1 MRTSRE
7 LIRSLQE
14 RIQLLPSAPPRER
27 VTSGCGGL
35 DRMLPSEGFCRGTL
49 VEWLGAA
56 GGGATTFAMIA
67 AREASR
73 NGRVVVVVDR
83 ARRFYPPAATACG
96 IALENLVVVRPTSQP
111 DFDWTMNQALRS
123 SAAAAVVCW
132 PESLESRSLRR
143 WQLAAEAGGSLGL
156 LVRPTSAANQSSWA
170 DLRLLVQTRPTAGP
184 PRFQVELLRSR
195 HGQSGRSVE
204 LELDDETST
213 LHLVPELAAPAPL
226 RRAAET

>member
-14 RIQLLPSAPPRER
+14 RIQLLPSPAPRER
-27 VTSGCGGL
+27 VTSGCVGL
-35 DRMLPSEGFCRGTL
+35 DRMLPSGGFCRGTL

-56 GGGATTFAMIA
+56 GGGATTLAMIA

-96 IALENLVVVRPTSQP
+96 IALENLVVVRPTSQA

-123 SAAAAVVCW
+123 PAAAAVVCW

-156 LVRPTSAANQSSWA
+156 LVRPTSAANQSSWS
-170 DLRLLVQTRPTAGP
+170 DLRLLVQARPTAGS

-213 LHLVPELAAPAPL
+213 LHLVPELAAPTPL